1 MSYHIQHHKTGLPP
15 QNITIRNIST
25 HIYPTSNIARIPTL
39 CSRVESA
46 KVLESR
52 FQVCILRE
60 VGILEAET
68 LRDKDM
74 IGQDRVGRG
83 TVARAWKVRVA
94 ARETYMHILR
104 EVARRQVGTRVAEIT
119 ASRRRH
125 FLSLARHYFTAASN
139 PVSVALCRKLS
150 SFSSQHPR

>member
-1 MSYHIQHHKTGLPP
+1 MSYHIQHHKTSLRSYP
-15 QNITIRNIST
+15 QHLDPYLS
-25 HIYPTSNIARIPTL
+25 HVKYIARIPTL

-52 FQVCILRE
+52 FQVCNLRE